1 MLCWVCAALLLVA
14 GCSCSTSGT
23 STGAGS
29 SEASAPVGKSM
40 AGPAQKVIIS
50 RQALEN
56 RPKPWALTTPESAIR
71 SYLLW
76 TSYAYRIAQSEVA
89 TPTMSAAQ
97 EVRVDSYLQLN
108 LEKSKIID
116 QALDSITLGKPSVG
130 STSTLIPAKE
140 HWTYRYI
147 SINKVGQTVGGPYKA
162 SYDTTYT
169 VVKNK
174 KGDWVVD
181 SVKVKALGAVK

>member
-1 MLCWVCAALLLVA
+1 VCLLFATAFVVAACSA
-14 GCSCSTSGT
+14 G
-23 STGAGS
+23 STGKKSAT
-29 SEASAPVGKSM
+29 APVGHNM

-56 RPKPWALTTPESAIR
+56 RPKPWVLTTPESAVR
-71 SYLLW
+71 SYLSW

-89 TPTMSAAQ
+89 TPTMSAKQ

-116 QALDSITLGKPSVG
+116 QTLDSITLGKPSVG
-130 STSTLIPAKE
+130 STGTLVPANE
-140 HWTYRYI
+140 HWTYRYV
-147 SINKVGQTVGGPYKA
+147 SVNKVDQTVGGPYKA
-162 SYDTTYT
+162 VYDTTYT

-181 SVKVKALGAVK
+181 SVKVTALGTVK